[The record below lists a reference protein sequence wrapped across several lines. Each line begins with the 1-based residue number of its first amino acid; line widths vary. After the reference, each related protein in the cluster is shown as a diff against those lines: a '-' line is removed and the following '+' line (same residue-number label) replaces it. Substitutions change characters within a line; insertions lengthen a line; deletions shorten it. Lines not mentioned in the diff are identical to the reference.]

1 MNERNTDDGLR
12 EMFAHVEPRPDP
24 PPEARDRAFA
34 AIEQEWESVTSA
46 RRRRAQRRWLAVAAA
61 LVAGVSGTWIGLEV
75 RTPQSPQ
82 AWLVQGDV
90 AIGASSAPVSADPV
104 TPLSLDPQAEIVS
117 RTASRWVSER
127 GVDVRLA
134 PNSRVWW
141 VRPDEIDLL
150 EGTVYVATDGADRFA
165 VDTRFGRVV
174 DIGTRYQ
181 VRADEQGVE
190 VAVREGRVRLTS
202 RHGEVLSDDMD
213 EGAAAILS
221 ADADGVSGSTEPGAA
236 GRWAW
241 IHDAP
246 AGYASDEPLVLL
258 REIARD
264 LGKRLQFTSA
274 GVQASLA
281 SERVDGDFSGMAP
294 LQALQILGAAT
305 NIDWRD
311 EGDAIVVG
319 LRE

>member
-1 MNERNTDDGLR
+1 M
-12 EMFAHVEPRPDP
+12 
-24 PPEARDRAFA
+24 
-34 AIEQEWESVTSA
+34 
-46 RRRRAQRRWLAVAAA
+46 
-61 LVAGVSGTWIGLEV
+61 
-75 RTPQSPQ
+75 
-82 AWLVQGDV
+82 
-90 AIGASSAPVSADPV
+90 
-104 TPLSLDPQAEIVS
+104 LDPQAEIVS
-117 RTASRWVSER
+117 RTASRWVSEH

-134 PNSRVWW
+134 GNSRVRW

-150 EGTVYVATDGADRFA
+150 EGTVYVATEGADRFA
-165 VDTRFGRVV
+165 IDTPFGRVV

-181 VRADEQGVE
+181 VRADARGVE
-190 VAVREGRVRLTS
+190 VAVREGRVRLS
-202 RHGEVLSDDMD
+202 SEHGEALSDEVG
-213 EGAAAILS
+213 EGTAAILS
-221 ADADGVSGSTEPGAA
+221 ADEGGVSGSTEPGAA

-281 SERVDGDFSGMAP
+281 LERVDGDFSGMAP

>member
-1 MNERNTDDGLR
+1 M
-12 EMFAHVEPRPDP
+12 
-24 PPEARDRAFA
+24 
-34 AIEQEWESVTSA
+34 
-46 RRRRAQRRWLAVAAA
+46 
-61 LVAGVSGTWIGLEV
+61 
-75 RTPQSPQ
+75 
-82 AWLVQGDV
+82 
-90 AIGASSAPVSADPV
+90 
-104 TPLSLDPQAEIVS
+104 
-117 RTASRWVSER
+117 
-127 GVDVRLA
+127 
-134 PNSRVWW
+134 
-141 VRPDEIDLL
+141 
-150 EGTVYVATDGADRFA
+150 
-165 VDTRFGRVV
+165 
-174 DIGTRYQ
+174 
-181 VRADEQGVE
+181 E

-202 RHGEVLSDDMD
+202 RQGEVLSDDVD
-213 EGAAAILS
+213 EGTAAILS

-294 LQALQILGAAT
+294 LQALQTLGAAT

-319 LRE
+319 LSE

>member
-1 MNERNTDDGLR
+1 MNERNTDDELSG
-12 EMFAHVEPRPDP
+12 MFAHVERRPDP
-24 PPEARDRAFA
+24 PPEALDRAFA
-34 AIEQEWESVTSA
+34 AVEQEWASVTSA
-46 RRRRAQRRWLAVAAA
+46 HRRRAQRRWLAVAAA
-61 LVAGVSGTWIGLEV
+61 LVVGVSGTWIGLEL
-75 RTPQSPQ
+75 RPLPSPQ
-82 AWLVQGDV
+82 AYLVQGDV
-90 AIGASSAPVSADPV
+90 AIGAEPAPVTVDPV

-117 RTASRWVSER
+117 RTASRWVSEH

-134 PNSRVWW
+134 GNSRIRW

-150 EGTVYVATDGADRFA
+150 EGTVYVATEGADRFA
-165 VDTRFGRVV
+165 IDTRFGRVV

-181 VRADEQGVE
+181 VRADARGME
-190 VAVREGRVRLTS
+190 VAVREGRVRLTTE
-202 RHGEVLSDDMD
+202 HGDVLSDEVD
-213 EGAAAILS
+213 ESTAAILS

-246 AGYASDEPLVLL
+246 VGYASDEPLVLL

-264 LGKRLQFTSA
+264 LGKRLQFTSP